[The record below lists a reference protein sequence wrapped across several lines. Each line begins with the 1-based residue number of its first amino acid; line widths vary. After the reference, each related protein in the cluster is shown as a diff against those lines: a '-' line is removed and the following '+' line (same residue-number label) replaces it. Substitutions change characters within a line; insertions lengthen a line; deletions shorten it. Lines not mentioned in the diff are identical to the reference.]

1 MRVALLDHRPG
12 LSAYIGE
19 ILNAWGLCAWSTEKP
34 ETLGTLDPQERP
46 VLILPAGAVPDPGPI
61 GTAVLA
67 YVQRGGTAVVMLPT
81 GELARA
87 AGIEAKAN
95 KEPPLRLR
103 LAGRPMAGLAGES
116 LPVVG
121 MASTWRLTKRVL
133 AEAFLY
139 PAGLY
144 GGESPGIVRAPVGD
158 GTIIAL
164 AFDLPRAVL
173 MLRQGDP
180 SNREEGGRSDGPA
193 RPTHLACDI
202 GPNEPGWIPYADLLG
217 LLLVDLVETAIPAPV
232 PRLWH
237 LPGGAPGLLLYSG
250 DEDGADVAWNRT
262 EFDAVA
268 GAGGSMNLYVIPG
281 NTRSTPENIAVYRRH
296 HDVGPHP
303 NIRSLDCEPVAAR
316 TAEMERQIQQFEQ
329 MFEGKAHSLRN
340 HCLAWAGYLEPVEA
354 MARCGVGMEG
364 NYFCSTFLR
373 GGDYA
378 PYAVFGAALPL
389 RFCHPGGDLIKV
401 CQQHTHTMD
410 DVYFGPEWVEYSYRL
425 SPDQWET
432 ILARVFD
439 EVVSRFH
446 VPHAV
451 CIHPSNWVRF
461 SRDQGM
467 SLLHQA
473 ARRGIPIWSFDQ
485 WLHFW
490 EARRTWQCETMT
502 WDGGLLRVSLQG
514 DRRAAELHLALPEAW
529 GNRRLGGITVEGE
542 SVLGTRG
549 QRHGRQMRLVS
560 VGGGSSVAVTAN
572 YAATEDHD

>member
-180 SNREEGGRSDGPA
+180 SNREEGGRSDGPP
-193 RPTHLACDI
+193 RPTHL
-202 GPNEPGWIPYADLLG
+202 
-217 LLLVDLVETAIPAPV
+217 
-232 PRLWH
+232 
-237 LPGGAPGLLLYSG
+237 
-250 DEDGADVAWNRT
+250 AWNRT

-410 DVYFGPEWVEYSYRL
+410 DVYFGPEWMEYSYRL

-529 GNRRLGGITVEGE
+529 GDRRLGGITVEGE